1 MSWEDEQFK
10 RTKDGRLLLS
20 CPELVFQELKEMA
33 REVRNLGFLASP
45 SDELERML
53 IERNAPLINLGL
65 ACYGTNEAVYKALY
79 KHGREVHADANDE
92 MYRRGLRMGCLS
104 NATIRS
110 AGWHFDFP
118 RDLLGEEEVQHIF
131 EEADFSEAE
140 ALVCNPQISDKLLEQ
155 LYKREGPFAKVADER
170 LAQLVSS
177 SGKNER
183 LNTNNDDDESPDL
196 GHYSIHE
203 AILQLVETAPI
214 NPRWMSAL
222 YHLLDTLN
230 PEHTARTE
238 SLEPTLSRWKDIM
251 IKGHDGKVHEG
262 LFAHSISFADEFRCL
277 IAAHYGAGLEKSKL
291 QLASKSEDVA
301 KRAAYYANGNL
312 TANDMKAGVERD
324 KDAFVYSAMYNG
336 SIIIDREKRLL
347 FESMLSHEW
356 RPRYLK
362 LVNFARE
369 RYRSFFQDFIADSV
383 ENAPQQVTNEASL
396 AMIEAAMRVLG
407 EKVDKISAR
416 FQQFQSWFLVA
427 AIAVAIGF
435 YFRR

>member
-1 MSWEDEQFK
+1 M
-10 RTKDGRLLLS
+10 
-20 CPELVFQELKEMA
+20 
-33 REVRNLGFLASP
+33 
-45 SDELERML
+45 
-53 IERNAPLINLGL
+53 
-65 ACYGTNEAVYKALY
+65 
-79 KHGREVHADANDE
+79 
-92 MYRRGLRMGCLS
+92 
-104 NATIRS
+104 
-110 AGWHFDFP
+110 
-118 RDLLGEEEVQHIF
+118 LGEEEVQHIF

-196 GHYSIHE
+196 GHYSIHN

-222 YHLLDTLN
+222 YHLLDALN

-238 SLEPTLSRWKDIM
+238 GLEPTLSRWKDIV
-251 IKGHDGKVHEG
+251 IKGYDGKAHEG
-262 LFAHSISFADEFRCL
+262 LFAHGISFADEFRCL
-277 IAAHYGAGLEKSKL
+277 IAALYGAGLEKSKL

-301 KRAAYYANGNL
+301 VRAAYYANGNL
-312 TANDMKAGVERD
+312 TVNDMKAGVERD

-336 SIIIDREKRLL
+336 SIIIDREKRQH
-347 FESMLSHEW
+347 FEGMLSHEW

-362 LVNFARE
+362 LVNFARQ

-383 ENAPQQVTNEASL
+383 ENAPQQGTNEARL
-396 AMIEAAMRVLG
+396 AMIESAMRMLG
-407 EKVDKISAR
+407 EKVDKIAAR

-427 AIAVAIGF
+427 AIAVTIGF